1 MFKFGLRLCS
11 LMMLLL
17 LGVQVWA
24 QDALPKK
31 ADVQAQ
37 IEAVEKSDK
46 KEPDTE
52 LLLNN
57 LRDTL
62 SLLNQVEQQ
71 QSAINE
77 LRETVNQAD
86 SLIQKSQNSLNQIN
100 DQPKADEVAQQW
112 AGKSLE
118 ELTAMQAANEAKL
131 QQIQTQL
138 TNFNTQLVAQRSAP
152 ERIQSALSENL
163 ERSTQ
168 LNKLM
173 FSAQVSPSLRAKYNA
188 ELELIELRNQYNQL
202 SLNGGSRLTSL
213 YESQIAEKTAEQQY
227 IQAIQARLVQKISE
241 MRLALS
247 QQQVAQLEQSSGSNL
262 ANPLIKSE
270 LALNSKLSQD
280 LLEQTNTNNQLVQDG
295 LRIRNTLD
303 NLIQTQRNLEE
314 QISALQGTLLL
325 SRVINK
331 QRHSLP
337 SDSLISDLPNRIT
350 QLRVMLFDVN
360 EKRDEVFNPATYI
373 ENLEA
378 ERNTQ
383 FSALEKKQLTTIL
396 QDRRKLL
403 TDIITQL
410 NEQLNHAINIEL
422 NQQQVVSISNEL
434 QSKLEQQSFWVRS
447 NIPVDWTWFKN
458 LPKMASA
465 QVKQIVSLM
474 GFSHWRE
481 HITSVAL
488 LLVVLLVP
496 MFLINWRK
504 EWIKKRITFHNSQV
518 NTLNGDSLW
527 GTIMVLIYTVL
538 LALPSTLLFLA
549 SLTVILFFMFKTPL
563 DYLPWAFRMA
573 AFWLFFAFML
583 ALLRPNGIS
592 YRHFNFSQTT
602 NELFRSTLK
611 RSIPILVVLLNAS
624 IFTGLED
631 TGVTNDYLGE
641 AMIVVALLIFLFQI
655 RPAFSNAVKHM
666 QTDHQNSD
674 EAINY
679 TTVLRIFSALL
690 VLIPIT
696 LIVLIALGYY
706 YTALILI
713 KYITYT
719 YVVTILWFYLREI
732 IHRAIRVSARKLAY
746 RRLKEKRERER
757 EQQAQ
762 EVRGGE
768 EFMVDAQEEQIA
780 IATVN
785 QQISQVSDIVM
796 WILLVGLLYWVWSDL
811 LSVAYYLDGIN
822 LWQQTSTGENGKTEL
837 ESVTLLN
844 LLSSFLIL
852 WGTYLVVRN
861 LSGVLEILV
870 FSRIRLS
877 QGAPYAIT
885 TILSYLIIAVGAG
898 SAFSSLGM
906 SWSKL
911 QWLFAA
917 LSVGLGFGLQEI
929 FANFVSGIIILFERP
944 VRIGDIIT
952 IDSFS
957 GTVSKIRIRATT
969 IVDFDGKEVIV
980 PNKTFVTERLT
991 NWSLSNTVTRI
1002 VLQVGVAY
1010 GSDLEC
1016 TRDLLL
1022 QAADEA
1028 PHALKE
1034 PVPAVYFL
1042 SFGASTLDHELRV
1055 YVSQTEYR
1063 NPTIDFLNRRID
1075 ELFKENN
1082 IEIAFNQLDVYIKN
1096 LADGQQLKLDQQAMA
1111 NEAAA
1116 KKTPAVAMQSAVSQV
1131 THKRSQPRVKEFEEH
1146 HRDHDLD
1153 IDFDGDDEH

>member
-1 MFKFGLRLCS
+1 MFKLGFRFLS
-11 LMMLLL
+11 ILLL
-17 LGVQVWA
+17 MLFSSLAIADDV
-24 QDALPKK
+24 LPSST
-31 ADVQAQ
+31 DVQAQ
-37 IEAVEKSDK
+37 IDAVEKSDK
-46 KEPDTE
+46 KEPDSE
-52 LLLNN
+52 LLLTN

-62 SLLNQVEQQ
+62 ALLAQIAQQ
-71 QSAINE
+71 ENAITE
-77 LRETVNQAD
+77 LRKTVNQAD
-86 SLIQKSQNSLNQIN
+86 SLIQTSQNNLNQIN
-100 DQPKADEVAQQW
+100 DQPKPDDVAQQW
-112 AGKSLE
+112 ENKSLD
-118 ELTAMQAANEAKL
+118 ELTALQASNDATL

-138 TNFNTQLVAQRSAP
+138 TNLNTQLVAQRSAP
-152 ERIQSALSENL
+152 ERIQSALTDNL
-163 ERSTQ
+163 ARTQQ

-173 FSAQVSPSLRAKYNA
+173 FSAQVSASLRDKYKA
-188 ELELIELRNQYNQL
+188 ELKLIDLRNQYNQL

-227 IQAIQARLVQKISE
+227 IQAIQTRLVQKISE

-247 QQQVAQLEQSSGSNL
+247 QQQVAQLEQSSDNNL

-270 LALNSKLSQD
+270 LALNSKLSQE
-280 LLEQTNTNNQLVQDG
+280 LLDQTNTNNQLVQDG

-360 EKRDEVFNPATYI
+360 EKRDEVFNPAHYI
-373 ENLEA
+373 ENLEN
-378 ERNTQ
+378 EQHTQ
-383 FSALEKKQLTTIL
+383 FSAVEKKQLTTIL

-434 QSKLEQQSFWVRS
+434 QNKLEQQSFWVRS
-447 NIPVDWTWFKN
+447 NIPVDWTWFKT
-458 LPKMASA
+458 LPQMASA
-465 QVKQIVSLM
+465 QIKQIVSLM

-481 HITSVAL
+481 HITAVLLL
-488 LLVVLLVP
+488 LLVLLTPV
-496 MFLINWRK
+496 FLINWRK

-527 GTIMVLIYTVL
+527 RTVMVLLYTII
-538 LALPSTLLFLA
+538 LALPSTLIFLS
-549 SLTVILFFMFKTPL
+549 SLILILFFMFKTPL
-563 DYLPWAFRMA
+563 VYLLWALKMA
-573 AFWLFFAFML
+573 LFWLFFAFML

-602 NELFRSTLK
+602 NELFRNTLK

-641 AMIVVALLIFLFQI
+641 TMIMVALLIFLFQI
-655 RPAFSNAVKHM
+655 RPAFSTAVKHM
-666 QTDHQNSD
+666 QTDHQNSR
-674 EAINY
+674 EQTNY
-679 TTVLRIFSALL
+679 TTVLRIFSVLL

-696 LIVLIALGYY
+696 LMVLIILGYY

-732 IHRAIRVSARKLAY
+732 VHRAIRVSARKLAY

-757 EQQAQ
+757 ELQ
-762 EVRGGE
+762 EQETRGE

-811 LSVAYYLDGIN
+811 LSVAYYLDGIS
-822 LWQQTSTGENGKTEL
+822 LWQQTSTGENGTTEL
-837 ESVTLLN
+837 ESITLLN

-885 TILSYLIIAVGAG
+885 TILSYLIIALGAG

-991 NWSLSNTVTRI
+991 NWSLSSTVTRI
-1002 VLQVGVAY
+1002 VIEVGVAY
-1010 GSDLEC
+1010 GSDLEL

-1034 PVPAVYFL
+1034 PSPSVYFL
-1042 SFGASTLDHELRV
+1042 TFGASTLDHELRV

-1075 ELFKENN
+1075 ELFKQHN

-1096 LADGQQLKLDQQAMA
+1096 LADGKQLKLDHQALA
-1111 NEAAA
+1111 NENVA
-1116 KKTPAVAMQSAVSQV
+1116 KNVSAVEGKSAVQRPKI
-1131 THKRSQPRVKEFEEH
+1131 KRKPALIKEYEEH
-1146 HRDHDLD
+1146 HRDDD
-1153 IDFDGDDEH
+1153 DMDFDGDDDH